1 MMKNNYRRDVDW
13 ENEKDTHVLFT
24 GTNYKERQDKKK
36 KNMKYMLSQKCL
48 CSNDY

>member
-36 KNMKYMLSQKCL
+36 KKHEIHAVTKVSVQ
-48 CSNDY
+48 